1 MAIAEFFIIYFINY
15 SAPVVGFEPT
25 TISLTGSRST
35 VELHRNIPILKK
47 KNEKCK
53 KKINLKVA
61 DTSLPAD
68 RQGFAQNKQAFE
80 SLILK
85 FGI

>member
-1 MAIAEFFIIYFINY
+1 MCPWRRTYNHLLNR
-15 SAPVVGFEPT
+15 EPPC
-25 TISLTGSRST
+25 LPAGRST

-61 DTSLPAD
+61 DTSLLAD
-68 RQGFAQNKQAFE
+68 RWKVKDPMAFSNNQQSLLCMGFFG
-80 SLILK
+80 LK
-85 FGI
+85 PSE